1 MTAFE
6 KMVDKR
12 PRWRR
17 RLSRAV
23 HDPYGILMERLDDS
37 PDGLSGPPTAWRS
50 WKVRGSGNPSRTI
63 QLRMDN
69 DAFEV
74 LAWFRYDDELPGH
87 DPRVA
92 FSLSRS
98 EAHAL
103 TWSLIRWWLAEWG
116 GLRRRLWY
124 WALRKHLDVVAPDR
138 HIARKAA

>member
-1 MTAFE
+1 MNP
-6 KMVDKR
+6 MVDRR

-17 RLSRAV
+17 RLSRFIR
-23 HDPYGILMERLDDS
+23 DPYAAFMDWLDDS
-37 PDGLSGPPTAWRS
+37 PDGLSGPPSAWRS
-50 WKVRGSGNPSRTI
+50 WSVRGKGNPTRTLS
-63 QLRMDN
+63 LRTDN

-74 LAWFRYDDELPGH
+74 LATFRYDDEPAGY
-87 DPRVA
+87 DPRVS

-103 TWSLIRWWLAEWG
+103 TWSLIRWWFAEWG

-138 HIARKAA
+138 HVPRKAA